1 MHVILKNSLSAKF
14 NIMVIM
20 ILLVTMSVVTIIDIN
35 SQYKIFLSNIE
46 TKTQTLGNFL
56 SLISAEAIF
65 SYDFD
70 SMDDYMQEIN
80 QQEDIVFG
88 IMLAR
93 NGSNLTSY
101 LDKNNPYVKQ
111 AMSSDVNEDI
121 LSIIKK
127 ITQRNDVTQLS
138 FDVTRGSREAGTIL
152 LGYSHERAD
161 QFFTTTLVKTF
172 FENMAIILFVS
183 VCLWLGFRN
192 MAMKPLFRLRDALDR
207 VASGDLTR
215 EVEVQSSDEIGEL
228 TACFNH
234 MEQQLRL
241 TLGENES
248 ITAVLKKQAEE
259 LLLVRDEAIA
269 ASRAKS
275 NFLANMS
282 HELRTPLNAIIGYS
296 ELLSEDMVEQQ
307 LESLLPDIGK
317 ISSSGHHLLKLIN
330 EILDLSKIE
339 AGKMK
344 LLVEEY
350 SLDGFVA
357 DVITGV
363 EPLFKKNGNTLELQ
377 IEKNIG
383 YIKTDIVKAKQMI
396 FNLLGNACKFTH
408 NGSITFKVVLTKEQT
423 GEWVIFTVSDTGIG
437 MTSEQ
442 LTELYQPFTQ
452 GDSSA
457 LRKYGGTGL
466 GLTITKRFC
475 EMMGGH
481 IQVISKLG
489 EGSVFT
495 LSLPMDVSLINNG
508 NSEFSM
514 VADL

>member
-1 MHVILKNSLSAKF
+1 MQVILKNSLSAKF
-14 NIMVIM
+14 NLMVM
-20 ILLVTMSVVTIIDIN
+20 LILLITMSVVTVIDIN
-35 SQYKIFLSNIE
+35 SQYKIFLNNIE

-70 SMDDYMQEIN
+70 TMNDYMQEIN

-93 NGSNLTSY
+93 NGSSLTTY
-101 LDKNNPYVKQ
+101 LDKNNPFIKQ
-111 AMSSDVNEDI
+111 AISLNETTDI
-121 LSIIKK
+121 LSIIK
-127 ITQRNDVTQLS
+127 TVAQRKDVTQLS
-138 FDVTRGSREAGTIL
+138 FDVRRGNREAGTIL
-152 LGYSHERAD
+152 LGYSDERAE
-161 QFFTTTLVKTF
+161 QFFTKALIQTF
-172 FENMAIILFVS
+172 IENMLIIFFVS
-183 VCLWLGFRN
+183 FCLWFGFRN
-192 MAMKPLFRLRDALDR
+192 MAMKPIFRLRDALDR
-207 VASGDLTR
+207 VANGDLTR
-215 EVEVQSSDEIGEL
+215 EVEVESSDEIGEL
-228 TACFNH
+228 SACFNN

-241 TLGENES
+241 TMDENEN
-248 ITAVLKKQAEE
+248 ITKILKKQAEE
-259 LLLVRDEAIA
+259 LLVVRDEAIA

-275 NFLANMS
+275 VFLANMS

-296 ELLSEDMVEQQ
+296 ELLNEDAIEQQ
-307 LESLLPDIGK
+307 LGNLIPDIDK

-344 LLVEEY
+344 LVIEEY

-357 DVITGV
+357 DVITGI
-363 EPLFKKNGNTLELQ
+363 EPLLKKNGNTLELHVG
-377 IEKNIG
+377 KNLG
-383 YIKTDIVKAKQMI
+383 YIKTDIVKAKQML

-408 NGSITFKVVLTKEQT
+408 DGKITFEVFLSTEQAKQ
-423 GEWVIFTVSDTGIG
+423 WVIFTVSDSGIG
-437 MTSEQ
+437 MTPEQ
-442 LTELYQPFTQ
+442 LNTLYQPFTQ

-481 IQVISKLG
+481 LQVTSELDK
-489 EGSVFT
+489 GSVFT
-495 LSLPMDVSLINNG
+495 LSLPMDISLVHNDD
-508 NSEFSM
+508 SEFLK